1 MPTPTLSS
9 PSSTMLYLNA
19 FSSWNSSS
27 NEENFNQIVSYETYQ
42 RLVKQEMNELHSLAN
57 SSAANTKDHFQQ
69 YYHNLN
75 QVETNELK
83 VNRIKANKKYFSI
96 ILAANGLLEKL

>member
-1 MPTPTLSS
+1 
-9 PSSTMLYLNA
+9 MLYLNP
-19 FSSWNSSS
+19 FTSWNPSS
-27 NEENFNQIVSYETYQ
+27 NEENFNQLVSFETYQ

-75 QVETNELK
+75 QAETMELK
-83 VNRIKANKKYFSI
+83 VPSHFSNSNMSPSTFLYLFHF
-96 ILAANGLLEKL
+96 ILIN